1 MFRSIFFVLVFIF
14 CFPTPCHSSPSVSA
28 EAAIVIE
35 SSTGRVIH
43 NKNAHKRLPMASTTK
58 IMTAI
63 CAIENTNPDT
73 LITVNDAAVGIEGS
87 SVYLARGEKI
97 TIKDLIYAMMLNSG
111 NDAATA
117 LAYEVSGSV
126 ESFAELM
133 NKTARSIGAKDTHF
147 TNPSGLYEEDHYT
160 TAQDLA
166 MISAYALK
174 NPLFARIVSTREKT
188 ITNGE
193 KDYPRKLRNHNRLLS
208 SYDGCI
214 GVKTGY
220 TKKCGRCLVSCASRD
235 GVKLICVSL
244 NAPNDW
250 QDHTLLLDYGFSKCK
265 SIVIA
270 NQDDYCRT
278 ISVGK
283 YNPQKVKVN
292 FKDALIFVSE
302 EGKTNDVSI
311 SYYFKDNL
319 TLPIT
324 EGESVGKACLY
335 VGGILCSQSELV
347 CAQNAIYVEEKSF
360 YKTFFANF
368 KTFFNF
374 KLA

>member
-1 MFRSIFFVLVFIF
+1 MF

-35 SSTGRVIH
+35 SSTGRVIY
-43 NKNAHKRLPMASTTK
+43 NKNAHRRLPMASTTK

-63 CAIENTNPDT
+63 CAIENTKPDT

-87 SVYLARGEKI
+87 SVYLAKNEKI
-97 TIKDLIYAMMLNSG
+97 TIIDLVYAMMLNSG

-126 ESFAELM
+126 ESFADLM
-133 NKTARSIGAKDTHF
+133 NKTAQSIGAKDTHF

-160 TAQDLA
+160 TASDLA
-166 MISAYALK
+166 LISAYALE
-174 NPLFARIVSTREKT
+174 NPLFASIVSTREKT

-220 TKKCGRCLVSCASRD
+220 TKKCGRCLVSSAFRD
-235 GVKLICVSL
+235 GVKLICVTL

-250 QDHTLLLDYGFSKCK
+250 QDHTSLLDYGFSRCK

-283 YNPQKVKVN
+283 YNPQKVRVK
-292 FKDALIFVSE
+292 FKDALTFVTE

-311 SYYFKDNL
+311 SYSFKNNL

-324 EGESVGKACLY
+324 EGESVGKASLY
-335 VGGILCSQSELV
+335 ADGILCSESELV
-347 CAQNAIYVEEKSF
+347 CAQSVAYIDERGF
-360 YKTFFANF
+360 YETFFSNF

-374 KLA
+374 QIS

>member
-1 MFRSIFFVLVFIF
+1 MILYSKN
-14 CFPTPCHSSPSVSA
+14 SQ
-28 EAAIVIE
+28 EA
-35 SSTGRVIH
+35 
-43 NKNAHKRLPMASTTK
+43 LPMASTTK

-63 CAIENTNPDT
+63 CAIENTKPDT

-87 SVYLARGEKI
+87 SVYLAKNEKI
-97 TIKDLIYAMMLNSG
+97 TIIDLVYAMMLNSG

-126 ESFAELM
+126 ESFADLM
-133 NKTARSIGAKDTHF
+133 NKTAQSIGAKDTHF

-160 TAQDLA
+160 TASDLA
-166 MISAYALK
+166 LISAYALE
-174 NPLFARIVSTREKT
+174 NPLFASIVSTREKT

-220 TKKCGRCLVSCASRD
+220 TKKCGRCLVSSAFRD
-235 GVKLICVSL
+235 GVKLICVTL

-250 QDHTLLLDYGFSKCK
+250 QDHTSLLDYGFSRCK

-283 YNPQKVKVN
+283 YNPQKVRVK
-292 FKDALIFVSE
+292 FKDALTFVTE

-311 SYYFKDNL
+311 SYSFKNNL

-324 EGESVGKACLY
+324 EGESVGKASLY
-335 VGGILCSQSELV
+335 ADGILCSESELV
-347 CAQNAIYVEEKSF
+347 CAQSVAYIDERDF
-360 YKTFFANF
+360 YETFFSNF

-374 KLA
+374 QIS